1 MRRGRIDPYSNEYK
15 KGERENAYKYIAILH
30 DDDDARRRGVRSS
43 LLSPAFHLTEYSL
56 PPLFP
61 IYPIT
66 GDFASIDSC
75 VCVSVEAQRSIIA
88 DAAAPHATVIELPA
102 SIVHVP
108 AVDCVLIAQSAIG
121 LLCSNF
127 LQHNRTTAAAAD
139 RVCAC
144 LVSSCYVCFLFSPVR
159 KSMIGSIH
167 ALHGRT
173 DAVAHKRD
181 KIPTVKIKSTIL
193 IFTLC
198 ATR

>member
-1 MRRGRIDPYSNEYK
+1 MMTTMQEEEASVHLFFR
-15 KGERENAYKYIAILH
+15 L
-30 DDDDARRRGVRSS
+30 RSIS
-43 LLSPAFHLTEYSL
+43 TNTLSL
-56 PPLFP
+56 PCSRYIQLLATLPL
-61 IYPIT
+61 
-66 GDFASIDSC
+66 SIVVC
-75 VCVSVEAQRSIIA
+75 VCVSVEAERSIIA

-144 LVSSCYVCFLFSPVR
+144 LVSSCCVCFLFSPVR